1 MHAKPSDGS
10 FIALREEFGSAEVGC
25 QRRDDGMGADVKTE
39 AFANSDSPSIGN
51 EVAVAQAQHRGVRR
65 SWRRI
70 IVERTSARGWVDE
83 RQEAR
88 GHQHGSKGL
97 SVQRHLFSSSANKGT
112 SARGWVEPCRQ
123 ARGVSRS
130 CLRRNV
136 VASVP
141 RANPAPVRQTVSL
154 TGLED
159 GLTAYLFQR
168 ARGTGRDLDCGLA
181 GLSPSIEQTVIRDVL
196 FSIRT

>member
-25 QRRDDGMGADVKTE
+25 QRRDDGMGADVKAE

-168 ARGTGRDLDCGLA
+168 ARGTGRDF
-181 GLSPSIEQTVIRDVL
+181 DVAWL
-196 FSIRT
+196 HCRQMPE